1 MKNFKESKAR
11 ANQDNNGM
19 ILSPLGNMY
28 YMPEQKDPT
37 LHDGDVLRL
46 HGKIAWSANSEEI
59 SWPKEMQI
67 QHYSKISSND
77 GVIALS
83 YTKENYIFPKHIGG
97 VKVEIR
103 EAAGMWN
110 LYFKNLGS
118 IMYLPELG
126 LGVIR
131 GHSNKKAKSIYKAV
145 YNMYDVNGCIVKNNR
160 SADER
165 INLDQ
170 FFA

>member
-1 MKNFKESKAR
+1 MTSVNKNEFQNNSKY
-11 ANQDNNGM
+11 NSM
-19 ILSPLGNMY
+19 IQSPLGNMS
-28 YMPEQKDPT
+28 YMPNQEDPA

-83 YTKENYIFPKHIGG
+83 YTKENYIFPKHIEG
-97 VKVEIR
+97 VPVEIR
-103 EAAGMWN
+103 EAPGMWY

-131 GHSNKKAKSIYKAV
+131 GHSNKKAKSIYKAIFK
-145 YNMYDVNGCIVKNNR
+145 MYESNCTIETERRVSVNLN
-160 SADER
+160 D
-165 INLDQ
+165 L
-170 FFA
+170 FA